1 MKVSLVT
8 RTAGLAAVAAIGLTA
23 CGSSSSGGTGS
34 TPSAGGSGGG
44 GGASST
50 SLSPQGSTFQATL
63 EEQWATKFHTANPS
77 DQITYSPTGS
87 TAGIAAFTQG
97 TAPFAGSDVTM
108 SSDEQSAA
116 DNACGSPALTIP
128 ITSGG
133 VAIMY
138 DLPGV
143 SKPLNLSAATIAGI
157 FMGKITSWN
166 DAAIKADNPGVSL
179 PNTPVSVYYR
189 ADGSGTTNVLSGF
202 LDAAAHS
209 VWTLG
214 VNKQFTN
221 WPTGSGAT
229 GSSGV
234 AQGVK
239 STPGGITYAEITYA
253 KQDGLQTANVK
264 GFNNSYLPL
273 TNASVA
279 QSIASGFAVT
289 GTGQD
294 LAGSLSFD
302 KMTGYPISTV
312 SYVLVCSTY
321 KNAGVGALVKS
332 YLTYAAGDGQSEGPA
347 LGFAPLPKGLD
358 RKVMASVASIS

>member
-8 RTAGLAAVAAIGLTA
+8 RTAGIAAVAAIGLAA
-23 CGSSSSGGTGS
+23 CGSSSSGGT
-34 TPSAGGSGGG
+34 TGGNGNGGNGGG
-44 GGASST
+44 GSST
-50 SLSPQGSTFQATL
+50 SLSPQGSTFQQTL
-63 EEQWATKFHTANPS
+63 EQQWATKFHNANPS
-77 DQITYSPTGS
+77 DQITYTGTGS

-108 SSDEQSAA
+108 TSDEQTQANS
-116 DNACGSPALTIP
+116 ACGSTALTLP

-138 DLPGV
+138 NLPGV
-143 SKPLNLSAATIAGI
+143 SKPLNLSAQTIAGI
-157 FMGKITSWN
+157 FMGKIKNWS
-166 DAAIKADNPGVSL
+166 DPAIKAENAGVTL
-179 PNTPVSVYYR
+179 PNTPISVYYR

-202 LDAAAHS
+202 LDAAAKS

-239 STPGGITYAEITYA
+239 STQGGITYAEITFA
-253 KQDGLQTANVK
+253 KQDNLQTANVK
-264 GFNNSYLPL
+264 GFGSSYVPL

-279 QSIASGFAVT
+279 QSIATGFSVT
-289 GTGQD
+289 GTGHD
-294 LAGSLSFD
+294 LAGALAYD
-302 KMTGYPISTV
+302 KMKGYPISTV
-312 SYVLVCSTY
+312 SYVLVCSKY
-321 KNAGVGALVKS
+321 KNAGEGTLVKN
-332 YLTYAAGDGQSEGPA
+332 YLAYAAGAGQAEGPA

-358 RKVMASVASIS
+358 AKVKASIATIS